1 MKRTIISTIGLG
13 VAIVL
18 AVSCNKIEDTPSVVT
33 NGRTVINGV
42 AEAIGTG
49 TKADMAYCYEIIWRV
64 NDQIYVTDG
73 TKDDTFTLSGGA
85 GTTKGQFT
93 EDNDKGITGDIEA
106 FYPASLMTA
115 DGYVWP
121 ATQTNNQVAP
131 MYAKQSISGVGDE
144 TVNFSSLGAM
154 LQIAF
159 STTASDITVTS
170 IVLKDEN
177 KPLSGKFT
185 VTDGQAIMAENAA
198 NPGVML
204 NLGESGVPVGV
215 AATYFYLAIPAGDY
229 NGDKF
234 SLTFTDD
241 VHHRECVMTSTSFP
255 DIKRNTAGRMT
266 LAGNDFKSPTFTVK
280 FDMNNADKKGDFTS
294 APTGPIVEYNNT
306 VKEPRIPFAQYYGFR
321 GWYKDAAC
329 NDAWDFANDKV
340 TSNITLY
347 AKWVEDPAEDKI
359 NGHYYVKLAGYYW
372 ATENIGLCGGV
383 TPVAYPWEDG
393 NAWGCYYYSQIGAFE
408 TAQYWGGE
416 GGHSWTLPS
425 KKQWQTLLNYCDWE
439 WTSDYNETGKSGYV
453 VKGREENFEFGT
465 DHCFFLPSAG
475 IYEKTV
481 LNGQGS
487 TGCYWTGNSGTIFY
501 SREDR
506 RAVSDN
512 WSSNYGMTVRLV
524 AN

>member
-1 MKRTIISTIGLG
+1 MRRTIISTIYIA

-18 AVSCNKIEDTPSVVT
+18 AASCNKNDNPVSPADK
-33 NGRTVINGV
+33 TVITAV
-42 AEAIGTG
+42 AEQIGAG
-49 TKADMAYCYEIIWRV
+49 TKVEMAYRYDALWQTR
-64 NDQIYVTDG
+64 DQIHVKQGQT
-73 TKDDTFTLSGGA
+73 TDTFTLVDGEDTTTGTFEGTKSISG
-85 GTTKGQFT
+85 
-93 EDNDKGITGDIEA
+93 EIEA
-106 FYPASLMTA
+106 FYPVSVGETME
-115 DGYVWP
+115 WP
-121 ATQTNNQVAP
+121 AVQTNTQVVP
-131 MYAKQSISGVGDE
+131 MYAKQSISGTENKV
-144 TVNFSSLGAM
+144 VSFSSLGAM

-204 NLGESGVPVGV
+204 NPGESGVPVGV

-234 SLTFTDD
+234 SLIFTDD

-255 DIKRNTAGRMT
+255 DIKRNTVGRVT
-266 LAGNDFKSPTFTVK
+266 LAGNAFKTPTFTVK

-294 APTGPIVEYNNT
+294 APTDSNVEYNNT
-306 VKEPRIPFAQYYGFR
+306 IKAPRIPFAQYYGFC

-329 NDAWDFANDKV
+329 NDAWNFTNDKV

-359 NGHYYVKLAGYYW
+359 NGHDYVKLAGYYW
-372 ATENIGLCGGV
+372 ATENVGSCDVPFAAG
-383 TPVAYPWEDG
+383 PWTDG
-393 NAWGCYYYSQIGAFE
+393 NAWGYYFFTQYNALDA
-408 TAQYWGGE
+408 AQKWGGE
-416 GGHSWTLPS
+416 GDLSWTLPRAE
-425 KKQWQTLLNYCDWE
+425 QWQTLLNSCDWE

-453 VKGREENFEFGT
+453 VKGREENFELGT

-475 IYEKTV
+475 VYQDSV
-481 LNGQGS
+481 LKYQGYWGVYWSTDSGS
-487 TGCYWTGNSGTIFY
+487 TLILLD
-501 SREDR
+501 DR
-506 RAVSDN
+506 RSVSRGY
-512 WSSNYGMTVRLV
+512 SNNIGMSVRPV
-524 AN
+524 ANVK